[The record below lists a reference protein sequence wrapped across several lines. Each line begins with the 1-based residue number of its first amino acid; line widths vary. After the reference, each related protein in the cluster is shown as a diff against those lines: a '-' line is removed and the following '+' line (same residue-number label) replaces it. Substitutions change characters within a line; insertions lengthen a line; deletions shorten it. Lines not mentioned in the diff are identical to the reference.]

1 MIFHKSFVFKN
12 CTIDVNIAE
21 PIIIDSESESDD
33 NLIVKV
39 NIGHVTKVT
48 Y

>member
-12 CTIDVNIAE
+12 CTRGVNIAE

-33 NLIVKV
+33 NSIVKV
-39 NIGHVTKVT
+39 NIAHVNKGT